1 MLKYLEYESA
11 CNAAFGVF
19 LATWLVARHM
29 IYVSLCWSIYRDVPK
44 VMPYGCY
51 LGSTGVAQDPAKL
64 SNWRYIEP
72 FFDQSGTICLDRR
85 TKWVF
90 LSLLLML
97 QLLSLVWFGMV
108 IRVAYGV
115 LKGAAADD
123 SRSDDEE
130 EDEKNDSCRLTSK
143 AIDSPPPKSR
153 ISAAEPGQIQP
164 EFFQRGG
171 RLRMP
176 RSRDRKELIGRVGC
190 NGSL

>member
-1 MLKYLEYESA
+1 
-11 CNAAFGVF
+11 
-19 LATWLVARHM
+19 M
-29 IYVSLCWSIYRDVPK
+29 IYNMLCWSIFRDVPK

-51 LGSTGVAQDPAKL
+51 SGSTGVALDVKDL
-64 SNWRYIEP
+64 SNWRYFEP
-72 FFDQSGTICLDRR
+72 LFDQGGTICLDRR

-97 QLLSLVWFGMV
+97 QVLSIVWFGM
-108 IRVAYGV
+108 IIKIAYSV
-115 LKGAAADD
+115 LMGGAADD
-123 SRSDDEE
+123 LRSDDEE
-130 EDEKNDSCRLTSK
+130 EATEDEEKENEHEEDEKCDQASGSTHS
-143 AIDSPPPKSR
+143 KSR

-164 EFFQRGG
+164 EFFQRAGGG